1 MFRLPRTLRRWIPL
15 LAVVLLAGACRT
27 PLPEKP
33 KGARTPAP
41 VEEPEPGV
49 DVTPEE
55 PEEPD
60 EEPPRPAGLTGAW
73 SGLGDG
79 RAAAGEGDSG
89 SAPEPTPQEARELVD
104 EANQRLLDLTIDAA
118 RTGWV
123 QVNFITHDTELLAA
137 QAQEKLISA
146 AVDFAKRAARFDGV
160 DVPADVRRQLDLLKR
175 AITLPAPADPQL
187 TRELT
192 RLATAME
199 SNYGKATYCPEGTSG
214 DDCLDVN
221 EITKIH
227 ATSRDADQLLDV
239 WTGWRTTS
247 PAIRDE
253 YGRFVEIANLGA
265 EELGYADVGA
275 LWRSG
280 YDMPADDFAREM
292 DRLWDQVRPLYEDLH
307 CHVRARLAETYG
319 EDAVPAGEPIPA
331 HLLGNIWAQQWANV
345 YDLVAPEG
353 ADPGYDLT
361 ALLEEHG
368 YDARKMVET
377 GESFFSSLGFE
388 PLPETFWERS
398 LFTQPRDRNVV
409 CHASAWDID
418 QVDDLRI
425 KMCIE
430 ITAEDF
436 NTIHH
441 ELGHN
446 YYQRAYAHQPF
457 LYRNS
462 ANDGFHE
469 AIGDAVALSVTPEYL
484 VRIGLLEEAPP
495 ASKDVGL
502 LLRDALDKVAFLPF
516 GLLVDKWRWGVFSGD
531 VGSDEYNQA
540 WWDLRLKYQGIRPPV
555 PRDEESFDP
564 GAKYHIPG
572 NTPYSRYFLAHILQF
587 QFHRSMCEIVGF
599 EGPLHR
605 CTIYGST
612 EAGERLGEML
622 EMGISE
628 PWPEALEALT
638 GQRRMDATAIL
649 DYFAPLQE
657 WLDEQNQ
664 GRRCGW

>member
-1 MFRLPRTLRRWIPL
+1 MFRLPRCLRSWIPL
-15 LAVVLLAGACRT
+15 LAVALLLSVACQT
-27 PLPEKP
+27 PMPDKP
-33 KGARTPAP
+33 KGARPPAP
-41 VEEPEPGV
+41 VDEPDTGV
-49 DVTPEE
+49 EVTPEE
-55 PEEPD
+55 PEE
-60 EEPPRPAGLTGAW
+60 EPPAAGLTGAW

-79 RAAAGEGDSG
+79 RAAAGDGEAG
-89 SAPEPTPQEARELVD
+89 STSEPTAEEARAFVE
-104 EANQRLLDLTIDAA
+104 EANRKLLDLTIDAA

-123 QVNFITHDTELLAA
+123 QVNFITHDTEILSA

-146 AVDFAKRAARFDGV
+146 AVDLAKKSTRFDGL
-160 DVPADVRRQLDLLKR
+160 DVAPDVRRQLDLLQR
-175 AITLPAPADPQL
+175 AITLPAPADLEL

-199 SNYGKATYCPEGTSG
+199 SNYGKGIYCPQGKTG
-214 DDCLDVN
+214 DDCLDIG

-227 ATSRDADQLLDV
+227 AASRDADELLDV
-239 WTGWRTTS
+239 WVGWRTTS
-247 PAIRDE
+247 PSIRDE
-253 YGRFVEIANLGA
+253 YVRFVEIANMGA
-265 EELGYADVGA
+265 EELGYPDVGA

-292 DRLWDQVRPLYEDLH
+292 DRLWGQVRPLYDALH
-307 CHVRARLAETYG
+307 CHVRARLTETYG
-319 EDAVPAGEPIPA
+319 EDVVPPGEPIPA

-361 ALLEEHG
+361 TLLEEHD

-377 GESFFSSLGFE
+377 GERFFSSLGFE

-398 LFTQPRDRNVV
+398 LFTKPRDREVV

-469 AIGDAVALSVTPEYL
+469 AIGDAIALSVTPEYL
-484 VRIGLLEEAPP
+484 VRIGLLDDAPP

-502 LLRDALDKVAFLPF
+502 LLRDALDKVAFVPF

-531 VGSDEYNQA
+531 ISPEAYNEA
-540 WWDLRLKYQGIRPPV
+540 WWDLRLRYQGIRPPV
-555 PRDEESFDP
+555 PRDETLFDP

-587 QFHRSMCEIVGF
+587 QFHRAMCEIVGF

-612 EAGERLGEML
+612 EAGRRLNEML
-622 EMGISE
+622 EMGLSR
-628 PWPEALEALT
+628 PWPDALEALT
-638 GQRRMDATAIL
+638 GQRKMDATAIL
-649 DYFAPLQE
+649 DYFAPLKE